1 MLNSLQ
7 NGRCSFIFVTLFTQT
22 TAHIISTKNLFL
34 YFSQFSPTYF
44 TLTCSQNHP
53 YNPHKYSRF
62 LYLRNISPLY
72 FHEQP
77 SQQSAPKIVSLPQP
91 FIQFRLRQGT
101 RKLGSIVETDIILV
115 SHFFLKVFT
124 VITGLETTDSLSL
137 RLRKLVYYR

>member
-1 MLNSLQ
+1 MLLHFRNPIYANKRTYNLHQKSVSLLQ
-7 NGRCSFIFVTLFTQT
+7 SIF
-22 TAHIISTKNLFL
+22 
-34 YFSQFSPTYF
+34 TYF

-101 RKLGSIVETDIILV
+101 RKLGSIVETDIVLV
-115 SHFFLKVFT
+115 SHFFLKMFT
-124 VITGLETTDSLSL
+124 VITGLEATDSLSL

>member
-34 YFSQFSPTYF
+34 YFSQFSPTYL

-53 YNPHKYSRF
+53 YNPHQHSLF

-101 RKLGSIVETDIILV
+101 RKLGSIVETDIVLV

-137 RLRKLVYYR
+137 RLRNLVYYR

>member
-1 MLNSLQ
+1 MLLHFRNPIYANNRTYNLHQKSVSLLQ
-7 NGRCSFIFVTLFTQT
+7 SIFTYLF
-22 TAHIISTKNLFL
+22 HPYL
-34 YFSQFSPTYF
+34 Y
-44 TLTCSQNHP
+44 LHHP

-101 RKLGSIVETDIILV
+101 RKLGSIVETDIVLV
-115 SHFFLKVFT
+115 SHFFLKMFT
-124 VITGLETTDSLSL
+124 VITGLEATDSLSL